1 MSSGCQRRLG
11 AWQPEGPE
19 SQDPTST
26 FGSIHGGQVTRE
38 LFSESLPESVLE
50 EIRYINKQCLP
61 LGRAQFKAQV
71 EAKLRI
77 KLGTGKVGRPKDAT

>member
-1 MSSGCQRRLG
+1 MVCVSFVSSFLVG
-11 AWQPEGPE
+11 AF
-19 SQDPTST
+19 SQAY
-26 FGSIHGGQVTRE
+26 RE

-50 EIRYINKQCLP
+50 EIRYDNKKCLP
-61 LGRAQFKAQV
+61 LGGAQFKAQV